1 MKVKLSVFYES
12 KYWTGLF
19 EETYGNKMR
28 VAKTIFYKEPSL
40 QEILDFIF
48 FRYKYLQWTSSV
60 EADMH
65 KVIVNP
71 KRRQRQISKDSKKL
85 TISTKSQIAL
95 QELYLKNKE
104 VCKKNKSDAKKLQQ
118 KEVFALKQIKKKQKH
133 KGR

>member
-1 MKVKLSVFYES
+1 
-12 KYWTGLF
+12 
-19 EETYGNKMR
+19 MR